1 MAHKFN
7 VSNRHKLDNDKKRE
21 FLPPYQTLENL
32 GLQPGDIMADI
43 GCGIG
48 YFTIPASE
56 VVGETGK
63 VFAMDISF
71 EMIQEIEKKAEKNN
85 ITNIRT
91 IVTEENDLKVDDG
104 VVTYAFICTVLHEVD
119 NMHKFLNEVK
129 QIMAEGGRIA
139 VIEWQKTK
147 SDWGP
152 PLEHR
157 LDKAYVERVIKDNGF
172 KDVAAVDINEYF
184 YAVMG
189 RK

>member
-71 EMIQEIEKKAEKNN
+71 EMIQEVEKKAEENN
-85 ITNIRT
+85 ITNIKT

-104 VVTYAFICTVLHEVD
+104 AVTYAFICTVLHEVE
-119 NMHKFLNEVK
+119 NIHKFLNEVK
-129 QIMAEGGRIA
+129 RIMAEGERIA
-139 VIEWQKTK
+139 VIEWQKTE

-157 LDKAYVERVIKDNGF
+157 LDKACVERVIKDNGF

-184 YAVMG
+184 YAVQG
-189 RK
+189 VK